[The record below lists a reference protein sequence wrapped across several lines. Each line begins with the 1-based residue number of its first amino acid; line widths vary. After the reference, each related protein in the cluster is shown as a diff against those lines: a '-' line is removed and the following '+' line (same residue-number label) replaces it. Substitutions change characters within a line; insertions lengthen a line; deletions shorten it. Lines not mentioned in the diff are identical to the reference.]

1 MERPPHTVLQGDMER
16 LADGDRAAFRPVFD
30 SLWPILHRYAAR
42 HLPPGEAED
51 VAQEALVKIFR
62 RASEFDP
69 ARSALAWALGIAA
82 WEIRTNRSRR
92 RRRRE
97 ERLPAWSNETPDPSS
112 GPEESAL
119 MRDLESMIRDALGAL
134 RPEDAETLRLYARAE
149 RPAVTPAT
157 FRKRVQRALE
167 RLRAVWRTTDGSP

>member
-1 MERPPHTVLQGDMER
+1 MERPPHSILQGDMQR

-30 SLWPILHRYAAR
+30 SLWPLLRSYAAR

-51 VAQEALVKIFR
+51 AAQEALVKIFH

-69 ARSALAWALGIAA
+69 ARSAMAWALGIAT
-82 WEIRTNRSRR
+82 WEIRTILRRR

-97 ERLPAWSNETPDPSS
+97 ETLPQWNAAPDPSP
-112 GPEESAL
+112 GPEESAML
-119 MRDLESMIRDALGAL
+119 HDLESMMRDALGAL
-134 RPEDAETLRLYARAE
+134 RPEDAETLRLYALGERA
-149 RPAVTPAT
+149 AVTPAT

-167 RLRAVWRTTDGSP
+167 RLRAVWRINDGSP